1 MIEEYSTRVIRGRS
15 SENEK
20 GSSGKKRGWEKRKK
34 GNPMDDRDHRRV
46 VKPVVL
52 FPPRGPLCL
61 SALDFRLSHF
71 PLSLRISRT
80 PCPSH
85 PRLHPRVRHFCLYFV
100 VIVGRKRTSA
110 PWKMAAVAL
119 PVRERS
125 PTPVIPLPR
134 SSLPW
139 ILLLTLS
146 SQAKRVSSD
155 RPPRRV
161 LSFYSLPVSC
171 PTLAIDPRP
180 NRDHLTQRATCVLDV
195 TQTKR
200 FIIVPWAVQLHVI
213 VVIVTRHFREPRC
226 YHRAERIPIYYDR
239 RYAFEWIIKQL

>member
-1 MIEEYSTRVIRGRS
+1 
-15 SENEK
+15 
-20 GSSGKKRGWEKRKK
+20 
-34 GNPMDDRDHRRV
+34 MDDRDHRRV

-80 PCPSH
+80 PCSSPS
-85 PRLHPRVRHFCLYFV
+85 RLHSRDRHFCLYFV
-100 VIVGRKRTSA
+100 VIVGRKRMSA

-125 PTPVIPLPR
+125 PTPVIPLLR

-139 ILLLTLS
+139 ILLLTPS

-155 RPPRRV
+155 RPLRRI
-161 LSFYSLPVSC
+161 LPFCSLPLSC

-180 NRDHLTQRATCVLDV
+180 NRNHLTQRATCVPDV
-195 TQTKR
+195 AQTKR
-200 FIIVPWAVQLHVI
+200 FIIVPWAVQLHMI
-213 VVIVTRHFREPRC
+213 VVIVTRHFRKPRC
-226 YHRAERIPIYYDR
+226 YHHAERIPIY
-239 RYAFEWIIKQL
+239 L